1 MTTSWQHSSFADWDD
16 WQLARAVVC
25 LRSMA
30 RYSDDPSAGADR
42 RIGAAFTIDEAGRI
56 DACPAA
62 GRPDSDRLTAIE
74 ARLNGAC
81 DDTKWLAEQL
91 KQAWADLAALIG
103 EEAPRNATP
112 AGFIDLVER
121 VRDVLG
127 SAGVG
132 RLQDAREDLDDA
144 VTHLTDA
151 LTSPAGDQRS
161 LLAWARTHLRDAIET
176 AR

>member
-1 MTTSWQHSSFADWDD
+1 MATQTQPQEHTDTFAA
-16 WQLARAVVC
+16 L
-25 LRSMA
+25 
-30 RYSDDPSAGADR
+30 SDCFS
-42 RIGAAFTIDEAGRI
+42 
-56 DACPAA
+56 
-62 GRPDSDRLTAIE
+62 
-74 ARLNGAC
+74 
-81 DDTKWLAEQL
+81 
-91 KQAWADLAALIG
+91 ADLAALIG

-127 SAGVG
+127 AAGVG
-132 RLQDAREDLDDA
+132 YLQEAHEDLDDA
-144 VTHLTDA
+144 VTCLTDA